1 MPDTQ
6 IVRQEQPD
14 YGCLRILVDGHHAY
28 RRAYAKHKRESFVGL
43 AAHGDGGAIVGGLL
57 GRIHCDALVLDVLW
71 VAEGAREGGL
81 GRRLMQAVHQIAR
94 DADVHVVYHEL
105 KVPQALPFFE
115 KLNYRVAARL
125 EGAEPE
131 RIFLYKHL
139 GSGVDVASAVL
150 EEAMAALEA
159 ASISKVDDASSP
171 DLNAVHRFYYDFLR
185 GQGQGTP
192 EVAVPVVY
200 FLNDEAGDFAGG
212 LSAERIGQW
221 LNIKY
226 LWVHDRLRGH
236 GWGSRLVAKVE
247 ADAKTAGLQRAVID
261 DANART
267 RPFFEKLGYAVFGE
281 IEDFPPGH
289 TRFFMQKTL

>member
-1 MPDTQ
+1 MPECR
-6 IVRQEQPD
+6 IVRQAQPD
-14 YGCLRILVDGHHAY
+14 YACLRILVDGHHAY
-28 RRAYAKHKRESFVGL
+28 RRGFAKHKRESFVGL
-43 AAHGDGGAIVGGLL
+43 AAHGDGGAVVGGLL

-71 VAEGAREGGL
+71 VADAARESGL

-105 KVPQALPFFE
+105 RVPQSLPFFE

-159 ASISKVDDASSP
+159 ASISKVNDASSP

-212 LSAERIGQW
+212 LSAERIGHW

-226 LWVHDRLRGH
+226 LWVHDRLRAH
-236 GWGSRLVAKVE
+236 GWGSKLMAQVE
-247 ADAKTAGLQRAVID
+247 ADAKSAGLQRAVID
-261 DANART
+261 DANTVT

-281 IEDFPPGH
+281 IKDFPPGQ
-289 TRFFMQKTL
+289 TRYFMQKTL

>member
-1 MPDTQ
+1 MPDSQ
-6 IVRQEQPD
+6 IARQEQPD

-57 GRIHCDALVLDVLW
+57 GRIHCDALILDVLW

-81 GRRLMQAVHQIAR
+81 GRRLMQAVHQTAR

-115 KLNYRVAARL
+115 KLNYRIAGRL

-159 ASISKVDDASSP
+159 ASISKVEDASSP

-200 FLNDEAGDFAGG
+200 FLNDEGGEFAGG
-212 LSAERIGQW
+212 LSAERVGQW

-226 LWVHDRLRGH
+226 MWVHDRLRGH
-236 GWGSRLVAKVE
+236 GWGSKLMARVE
-247 ADAKTAGLQRAVID
+247 ADAKAAGIQRAVID
-261 DANART
+261 DANTGT

-281 IEDFPPGH
+281 IKDFPPGH

>member
-1 MPDTQ
+1 MSECR

-28 RRAYAKHKRESFVGL
+28 RRGFAKHKRESFVGL
-43 AAHGDGGAIVGGLL
+43 SAHGEGGAVVGGLL
-57 GRIHCDALVLDVLW
+57 GRIHCDALILDVLW
-71 VAEGAREGGL
+71 VAENARESGL

-105 KVPQALPFFE
+105 RVPQALPFFE
-115 KLNYRVAARL
+115 KLDYRVAARL

-131 RIFLYKHL
+131 RIFLFKHL

-150 EEAMAALEA
+150 EEAMAALDA

-185 GQGQGTP
+185 GQGKA
-192 EVAVPVVY
+192 EVAVPTVY
-200 FLNDEAGDFAGG
+200 FLNDEDGEFAGG
-212 LSAERIGQW
+212 LSAERVGLW
-221 LNIKY
+221 LHIKY
-226 LWVHDRLRGH
+226 MWVHDRLRGH
-236 GWGSRLVAKVE
+236 GCGSKLMAQVE
-247 ADAKTAGLQRAVID
+247 ADAKAAGIQRAVID
-261 DANART
+261 DANTVT
-267 RPFFEKLGYAVFGE
+267 RPFFEKLGYAVFGK
-281 IEDFPPGH
+281 IDDFPPGQ